1 MTPRSRRNRPDR
13 SSSDLVKRVSAQG
26 PGRSF
31 GTQRRIRRL
40 IRSIGGAVIALPLAL
55 LLLIG
60 VRFASMPITQAAAL
74 SAYESG
80 AYDQVGPRLT
90 AVQTANLFET
100 YLPHLTEGTAKLQ
113 AGDAA
118 GAEKDLRRALDEW
131 EKGKDINSP
140 PYSECIIRNNLAIAI
155 VEGAPAETGDAR
167 GAKMNEAQEILQ
179 PCLPGGASED
189 NNENQEQTSGTGEA
203 IEQEKQK
210 NSGQDPGDEE
220 NPGGGQDRVTRRTRA
235 GARTRVTRRTP
246 AAMARTIRRS
256 RARRKARP
264 PARSP
269 AVSRSAR
276 SGSWRSATIPQRTPA
291 AHRTMME

>member
-167 GAKMNEAQEILQ
+167 GAKMNEAQEVLQ

-220 NPGGGQDRVTRRTRA
+220 NPGGGQDPGDEENPGGDGTDDPQEPGGEESPTT
-235 GARTRVTRRTP
+235 GP
-246 AAMARTIRRS
+246 EPGS
-256 RARRKARP
+256 EQERKERELEERNNPSADPGSP
-264 PARSP
+264 PNNDGVKP
-269 AVSRSAR
+269 
-276 SGSWRSATIPQRTPA
+276 W
-291 AHRTMME
+291 